1 MGERLFELLSRFFE
15 DYGYWTVAIALLLEN
30 AGVPV
35 PGETILLFASF
46 LAFSERELHLPY
58 IILMGIVAATLG
70 DNIGYWIGRRGGRPL
85 LERYCHIF
93 RIRPWMIRR
102 GEGLFARHG
111 SLTIFFARFIFGMRV
126 IAGPLAGVL
135 RMPWRLFAMFNFLGA
150 ALWVTTISLVGY
162 FFGSEWDQL
171 LKIVKRVNA
180 GIFVAA
186 AVVFFY
192 IAWRYWR
199 RRRAHEAAE
208 EIEARASAADPPKDG
223 RARP

>member
-30 AGVPV
+30 AGIPV

-58 IILMGIVAATLG
+58 IIVMGIVAATLG
-70 DNIGYWIGRRGGRPL
+70 DNIGYWIGHRGGRPL
-85 LERYCHIF
+85 LDRYCHIF
-93 RIRPWMIRR
+93 HISPRMIRR

-111 SLTIFFARFIFGMRV
+111 TVTIFFARFIFGMRV

-171 LKIVKRVNA
+171 LKVVKRVNV
-180 GIFVAA
+180 GIFVVA
-186 AVVFFY
+186 AVVFAY
-192 IAWRYWR
+192 VVWRYWR
-199 RRRAHEAAE
+199 RRRAREAAE
-208 EIEARASAADPPKDG
+208 ELEARAAAAHPPRNG
-223 RARP
+223 TQA